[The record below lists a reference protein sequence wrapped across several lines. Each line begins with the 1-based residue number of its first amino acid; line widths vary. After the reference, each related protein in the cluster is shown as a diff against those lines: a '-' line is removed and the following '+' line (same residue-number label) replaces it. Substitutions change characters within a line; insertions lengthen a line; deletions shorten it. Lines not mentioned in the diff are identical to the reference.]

1 MQKTQQRHAKNVKN
15 LKLLKYVDCKV
26 SLSMSEHSPESS
38 YYSKLISRSRK
49 RPVTATSPN
58 SIDHKNEI
66 HNLRVCRSVGKNKMI
81 IGYGLK
87 KK

>member
-1 MQKTQQRHAKNVKN
+1 MQKFQRIENSSHMLTAKLPRIWVRIPQ
-15 LKLLKYVDCKV
+15 
-26 SLSMSEHSPESS
+26 SPIIIPNW
-38 YYSKLISRSRK
+38 YQDVAKG
-49 RPVTATSPN
+49 AN

>member
-1 MQKTQQRHAKNVKN
+1 MQKFQRIENSSHMLTAKLPRIWVRIPQ
-15 LKLLKYVDCKV
+15 
-26 SLSMSEHSPESS
+26 SPIIIPNW
-38 YYSKLISRSRK
+38 YQDVAKG
-49 RPVTATSPN
+49 AN

-66 HNLRVCRSVGKNKMI
+66 HNLRVCRSVGKKKMI